1 MRLKQLIGF
10 AYHLMLVNQLLAGR
24 RLQEIEAAIL
34 AAAALAAHHGDDV
47 ARLADAEGIAGELL
61 YPPDEIFY
69 DYSLEAW
76 IEALVV
82 TLIET
87 LVVTLIEP
95 LVATLIETLVV
106 TLIETLVVDRKCHG
120 IGINHYLATIEKIAV
135 NPIHYHPVALFQMRR
150 ETSGGHREDSE
161 CIGSHRPYQ
170 EQRQA

>member
-1 MRLKQLIGF
+1 
-10 AYHLMLVNQLLAGR
+10 MLVNQLLTGR

-34 AAAALAAHHGDDV
+34 AAAALAALHGDDV
-47 ARLADAEGIAGELL
+47 ARLADAEGIARELL
-61 YPPDEIFY
+61 YLPDEIFY

-76 IEALVV
+76 IATLTEALVA
-82 TLIET
+82 E
-87 LVVTLIEP
+87 
-95 LVATLIETLVV
+95 
-106 TLIETLVVDRKCHG
+106 RKGHG

-150 ETSGGHREDSE
+150 ETPGRHREDSE

>member
-1 MRLKQLIGF
+1 
-10 AYHLMLVNQLLAGR
+10 MLVNQLLAGR

-76 IEALVV
+76 IE
-82 TLIET
+82 T
-87 LVVTLIEP
+87 LVV
-95 LVATLIETLVV
+95 TLIETLVV

-150 ETSGGHREDSE
+150 ETPGGHREDSE

>member
-34 AAAALAAHHGDDV
+34 AAAALAAHHRDDV

-76 IEALVV
+76 IE
-82 TLIET
+82 T

-95 LVATLIETLVV
+95 LVATLVV

-120 IGINHYLATIEKIAV
+120 IGINHYLATIEKIAA
-135 NPIHYHPVALFQMRR
+135 NPIHYHSVAFF
-150 ETSGGHREDSE
+150 
-161 CIGSHRPYQ
+161 
-170 EQRQA
+170 